1 MKCDL
6 CDLEVKN
13 NKGLA
18 IHLKKHQM
26 TLVDYFNIN
35 RQIPKC
41 PYCEKTCKPRKKS
54 FTSTCTD
61 KACIKLRAQER
72 KHSNETIG
80 LIRKKRVD
88 YLQKKTGKTAWERR
102 ARKEMSY
109 LENWFQEEVIIKHDL
124 HKHHQIITEHCVK
137 GYFIDFAF
145 LDKMIAVEIDGRCH
159 FDKNM
164 NRREGDYKKDSCL
177 SDEGWQVIRMNF
189 FDIRKNPDDLIE
201 SFLKVLESSDQ
212 KSLDWIG
219 QIRYTEFKKNRI
231 HKIKNISKIERQ
243 EEKTKKNQEKVD
255 MILASSIDFKKFGWI
270 QQVSKIVGISPQKTR
285 AWMKKNLPN
294 ILENSFTR
302 K

>member
-26 TLVDYFNIN
+26 TLVDYFNIS

-109 LENWFQEEVIIKHDL
+109 LENWLGLRVLGTLEPKPGLPPTSAQ
-124 HKHHQIITEHCVK
+124 
-137 GYFIDFAF
+137 
-145 LDKMIAVEIDGRCH
+145 
-159 FDKNM
+159 
-164 NRREGDYKKDSCL
+164 L
-177 SDEGWQVIRMNF
+177 SSLLAQ
-189 FDIRKNPDDLIE
+189 L
-201 SFLKVLESSDQ
+201 Q
-212 KSLDWIG
+212 KSPARAVVRAAYNEPRAVAWLSEQAKIPAVMLPFTVG
-219 QIRYTEFKKNRI
+219 GTERARDLFSLFDDTIARL
-231 HKIKNISKIERQ
+231 
-243 EEKTKKNQEKVD
+243 
-255 MILASSIDFKKFGWI
+255 LAVK
-270 QQVSKIVGISPQKTR
+270 
-285 AWMKKNLPN
+285 
-294 ILENSFTR
+294 
-302 K
+302 